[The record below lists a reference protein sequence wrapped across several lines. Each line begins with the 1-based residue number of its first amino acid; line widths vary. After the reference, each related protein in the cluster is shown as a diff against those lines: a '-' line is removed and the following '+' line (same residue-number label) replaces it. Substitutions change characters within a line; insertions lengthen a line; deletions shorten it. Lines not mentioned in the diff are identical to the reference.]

1 MTRSSKLFYVIQ
13 KMGSFKNMFMCT
25 CVLVPV
31 EATEGTRYPA
41 ASLVLQNQLE
51 FVIAISA
58 TLGYCPYF

>member
-1 MTRSSKLFYVIQ
+1 
-13 KMGSFKNMFMCT
+13 MFMCT

-41 ASLVLQNQLE
+41 ASLVLQDQSE